1 MSNVIQS
8 GLFFKWQEVDLTR
21 KLHHI
26 KKLITNY
33 NESNENLSLNH
44 VSLAFYVLLFFL
56 PFSLVILLIEILYF
70 LSINNLNNFVKHLNL
85 YKI

>member
-33 NESNENLSLNH
+33 NESNENLSLNQI
-44 VSLAFYVLLFFL
+44 SLAFYILLFCL
-56 PFSLVILLIEILYF
+56 PFSLGILLIEF
-70 LSINNLNNFVKHLNL
+70 LCFLCINNFNIFHN
-85 YKI
+85 